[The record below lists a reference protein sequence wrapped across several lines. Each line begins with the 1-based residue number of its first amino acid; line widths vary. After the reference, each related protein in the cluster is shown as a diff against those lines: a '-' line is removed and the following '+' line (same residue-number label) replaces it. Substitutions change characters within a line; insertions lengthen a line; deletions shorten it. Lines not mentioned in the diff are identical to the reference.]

1 MRACLCRRFIVTVE
15 SKLKVE
21 LKRSHLTQLDRKRL
35 TMCKQELVGGA
46 NIHTHTHTCARTHL
60 LVVE

>member
-1 MRACLCRRFIVTVE
+1 MTVE

-46 NIHTHTHTCARTHL
+46 NIHTHTHTRARTHL